1 MKKQSKMTD
10 LIYHVAVWKPCSTLW
25 RWNVWLCSGNW
36 MVPCRAKLFH
46 IYMQYTVGR
55 GKEHRCSSI
64 FFFFFF
70 STLQTACITSE
81 LFSRNL
87 LSRNSVCMVF
97 HDTMY
102 KRQLLTSLL
111 HVQYFYQL
119 FLTTPFSTSFPST
132 FSLLSE
138 LHTKDVQERQIQLKA
153 KLLLTHISR

>member
-1 MKKQSKMTD
+1 MCGCAQVTEWC
-10 LIYHVAVWKPCSTLW
+10 HAGQNCSTYTCSILW
-25 RWNVWLCSGNW
+25 
-36 MVPCRAKLFH
+36 
-46 IYMQYTVGR
+46 VGE
-55 GKEHRCSSI
+55 KNIVVAAFS
-64 FFFFFF
+64 FFFFF